1 MKQAIILISALAL
14 LSCKKEGNKA
24 VISSENSTEVVNNNG
39 KVDTVT
45 NASSTEIVN
54 GDEKKSETFTYKGL
68 DGTRAKATFDND
80 KGKKTLTV
88 QANNNKFQLD
98 FIAENNDRAMYERRG
113 IKAEVKGDSLLI
125 IQDDKTI
132 PLVKVKY

>member
-1 MKQAIILISALAL
+1 MKQILILISALTL

-24 VISSENSTEVVNNNG
+24 VISSEKSTEVVDNNG
-39 KVDTVT
+39 KIDS
-45 NASSTEIVN
+45 SSTSSSTQIVD
-54 GDEKKSETFTYKGL
+54 GKERTSETFTYKGL

-80 KGKKTLTV
+80 KGQKTLTV

-98 FIAENNDRAMYERRG
+98 FIAENNERMMYERRG
-113 IKAEVKGDSLLI
+113 IKAEVKGDSLIL
-125 IQDDKTI
+125 IQDKNTI